1 MESDDF
7 VTKLLF
13 AVSAIIVAFTIVVVL
28 FFHPP
33 KIPLMTQHLSSEP
46 SAINIHGDAS

>member
-7 VTKLLF
+7 VTKLLL

-46 SAINIHGDAS
+46 SSIIEHEAAP